1 MNDFIIKTDEES
13 YLAID
18 QNNRIYLTENIDEA
32 LKGSPLTLNNIRKT
46 IPKKLKKHKPY
57 YIIPYSNTN
66 SNNSHN
72 NISKDDILNNPQN
85 TISYLLENLQFIIC
99 YESELRDELSK
110 LDLQVSDLLHYIEFH
125 KFSAAEGYK
134 LSKKLQIVL
143 DQRRELKNKIE
154 SICIIKKCS
163 DISDGTLIKQL
174 KNIDKKKYKPRILN
188 DLFSEG
194 KQREKDHVNINI

>member
-1 MNDFIIKTDEES
+1 MNEFIIKTDEEK
-13 YLAID
+13 YLARD
-18 QNNRIYLTENIDEA
+18 QNDRIYLTENIDEA

-46 IPKKLKKHKPY
+46 IPKKLRKYKPY
-57 YIIPYSNTN
+57 HIIPYFNTN
-66 SNNSHN
+66 SNNNSN
-72 NISKDDILNNPQN
+72 NLSKDDILNNPQN
-85 TISYLLENLQFIIC
+85 IISYLLENLQFVIC
-99 YESELRDELSK
+99 YESDLRAELSK

-134 LSKKLQIVL
+134 LSKKLQVVL

-154 SICIIKKCS
+154 SICIIKNCS
-163 DISDGTLIKQL
+163 DISDGTLIKHL

-194 KQREKDHVNINI
+194 KQREKEHVNINI

>member
-1 MNDFIIKTDEES
+1 MNEFIIKTDEEK
-13 YLAID
+13 YLARD
-18 QNNRIYLTENIDEA
+18 RNDRIYLTENIDDA

-46 IPKKLKKHKPY
+46 IPKKLRKYKPY

-66 SNNSHN
+66 SNNNSN
-72 NISKDDILNNPQN
+72 NLSKDDILNNPQN
-85 TISYLLENLQFIIC
+85 VISYLLENLQFVIC
-99 YESELRDELSK
+99 YESDLRVELSK

-134 LSKKLQIVL
+134 LSKKLQVVL

-154 SICIIKKCS
+154 SICIIKNCS
-163 DISDGTLIKQL
+163 DISDGTLIKHL

-194 KQREKDHVNINI
+194 KQREKEHVNINI